1 MTLHNDC
8 TSESKKGQGI
18 FWEFFI
24 YTLMTTSQKSEGATT
39 SLPKYKSIIPI
50 VVSEKVLKVF

>member
-1 MTLHNDC
+1 MTARQNL
-8 TSESKKGQGI
+8 KKGQGI